1 MSDVE
6 YPREGKLSITEQV
19 RVFNSLNKAVEIKN
33 TPYNPTQN
41 YCPFINSEHC
51 SPMEELRR
59 DGESSLRFEELSLW
73 KENVCEWGVYDTTI
87 CLTKDDLMQKIGVP
101 KK

>member
-1 MSDVE
+1 MTNAE
-6 YPREGKLSITEQV
+6 YPEKGRLSIFEQITLS
-19 RVFNSLNKAVEIKN
+19 NSLRINNRN
-33 TPYNPTQN
+33 TSYDPTQN